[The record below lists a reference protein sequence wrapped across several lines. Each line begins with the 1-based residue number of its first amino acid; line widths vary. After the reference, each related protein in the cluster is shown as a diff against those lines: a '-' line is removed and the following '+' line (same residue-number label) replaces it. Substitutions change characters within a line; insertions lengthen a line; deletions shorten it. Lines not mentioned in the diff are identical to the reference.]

1 MDQPTS
7 PKIPFPP
14 PLIFVVGFGIGWF
27 IARRWSLELLSGHL
41 RTISVTLG
49 WILILLGLAMMLT
62 GLIVFANA
70 RTGIMP
76 NLSARR
82 LLTNGPYRL
91 SRNPM
96 YVGLTIAYTGGVL
109 LTNIAW
115 CLFILIIVLIVFDKV
130 IVPREEKYLSA
141 EFGES
146 YLQYCKQVRRWL

>member
-14 PLIFVVGFGIGWF
+14 PLIFVVGFGIGWL
-27 IARRWSLELLSGHL
+27 IAKRWSLELLSGNL
-41 RTISVTLG
+41 RTIGVPLG
-49 WILILLGLAMMLT
+49 WISILLGLAMMLT
-62 GLIVFANA
+62 GLIIFARA

-76 NLSARR
+76 NHSAER

-96 YVGLTIAYTGGVL
+96 YVGLTIAYAGGVL

-115 CLFILIIVLIVFDKV
+115 CLFILIVVLILFDKV
-130 IVPREEKYLSA
+130 IIPREEKYLA
-141 EFGES
+141 VEFGEP